1 MDYLHANGL
10 APPILFAAAGV
21 IGLRLE
27 CVMVDV
33 LHTVDL
39 GFASHIIGNVLWY
52 FFVVCA
58 ILGGKNIEEKVAKCA
73 DNMQKWYKATKCKY
87 RLQGK
92 LSEERLRAKGEWPKL
107 KAKAAQTRYLAR
119 YALYVA
125 KRFARLQSLDEFIKL
140 HDELCVAA
148 CQLLVEFYDILE
160 SQSAFLSDAA
170 KARLPILANELTS
183 VYTRLS
189 NLAFNRSLK
198 LWKLSPKM
206 HLFLHLCLHQAI
218 LYGNPRYYWTYGD
231 EDMVRIL
238 IGVAD
243 MVHPKTLAQSLLF
256 KWLWCVF
263 DELLIDDDD
272 E

>member
-1 MDYLHANGL
+1 M
-10 APPILFAAAGV
+10 
-21 IGLRLE
+21 
-27 CVMVDV
+27 
-33 LHTVDL
+33 
-39 GFASHIIGNVLWY
+39 
-52 FFVVCA
+52 
-58 ILGGKNIEEKVAKCA
+58 
-73 DNMQKWYKATKCKY
+73 
-87 RLQGK
+87 
-92 LSEERLRAKGEWPKL
+92 
-107 KAKAAQTRYLAR
+107 
-119 YALYVA
+119 
-125 KRFARLQSLDEFIKL
+125 QSLDEFTKL

-189 NLAFNRSLK
+189 NLAYERKLK

-243 MVHPKTLAQSLLF
+243 KVHPKTLAQSLLF